1 MPGDPPEPCRA
12 ALGRGPPSIYS
23 LPRRTQA
30 LQGTQAGARARLG
43 GGLRRVPPPV
53 RADDEAVPVVAAAP
67 RVSSGR
73 VGEPGRIGKALVLR
87 HVPLEL
93 RAAPLP
99 LRHGARPDP
108 PAAGA
113 VEDPVARGW
122 CQARGAVGAHAGV
135 GPGPAITPRERK
147 LPEGPHHL
155 TPCPLSAL
163 RQP

>member
-43 GGLRRVPPPV
+43 DGLRRVPPPV
-53 RADDEAVPVVAAAP
+53 RADDETVPVVAAAP
-67 RVSSGR
+67 RVSAGR
-73 VGEPGRIGKALVLR
+73 AGEPGRIGKAPVLR
-87 HVPLEL
+87 HVPLGL

-99 LRHGARPDP
+99 LRDGARPDP

-113 VEDPVARGW
+113 VEDPVARGRG
-122 CQARGAVGAHAGV
+122 QARGAGDAHAGV
-135 GPGPAITPRERK
+135 ASRPAVTWF
-147 LPEGPHHL
+147 
-155 TPCPLSAL
+155 SAL
-163 RQP
+163 QHRT